1 MRTAAEMTD
10 LYRQKGL
17 KITPQRQCIFGI
29 LEANTAHPTA
39 DAIYESALETMPSIS
54 RKTVYTV
61 LHELSELGELLTL
74 DVGTGSLRFDPNVER
89 HHHLV
94 CRQCGWVGDVH
105 GIDVT
110 GVRMPSSE
118 RGDFEVEETEVVFRG
133 VCKRCQSK
141 GRKR

>member
-1 MRTAAEMTD
+1 MRTAAEMTE

-29 LEANTAHPTA
+29 LEANTTHPTA

-61 LHELSELGELLTL
+61 LHELNELGELLTL

-89 HHHLV
+89 HHHTV
-94 CRQCGWVGDVH
+94 CRKCGSVGDVR
-105 GIDVT
+105 GIDT
-110 GVRMPSSE
+110 ARVRMPASE
-118 RGDFEVEETEVVFRG
+118 QVGFEVEETEVIFRG
-133 VCKRCQSK
+133 ICKLCRPK
-141 GRKR
+141 GRKS